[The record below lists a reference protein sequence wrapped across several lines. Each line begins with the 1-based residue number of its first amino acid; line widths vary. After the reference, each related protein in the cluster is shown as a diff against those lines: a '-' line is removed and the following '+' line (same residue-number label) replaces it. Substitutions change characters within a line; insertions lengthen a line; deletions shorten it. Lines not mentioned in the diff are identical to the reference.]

1 MKEFAIPYILENFGV
16 RTPRIVY
23 CRIDKF
29 SNILNNFSYDNF
41 KNNIKKYNDMIGGS
55 NNKPQKIIKDKFLR
69 LELSIDNSQPPPI
82 NIKKF
87 MDKYKNEQE
96 QYKTINISYKD
107 IDYTF
112 KIYHDDEMAYY
123 YLFRTNDENRI

>member
-1 MKEFAIPYILENFGV
+1 
-16 RTPRIVY
+16 
-23 CRIDKF
+23 
-29 SNILNNFSYDNF
+29 
-41 KNNIKKYNDMIGGS
+41 MIGGS
-55 NNKPQKIIKDKFLR
+55 NNEPQKIIKDKFLR

-96 QYKTINISYKD
+96 QYKTINISYKY

-112 KIYHDDEMAYY
+112 KIYYDDEIAYY
-123 YLFRTNDENRI
+123 YYFRQFKKQIYFY